1 MLVDIISRKNQK
13 KCQNLRRCNSVKQN
27 DDKYARK
34 FYQGMYPLMICI
46 HIIKPM
52 LMRYS
57 KKGGGSDVQLS
68 AVGKMCVGT
77 AKTNQMPHIITIL
90 LKI

>member
-1 MLVDIISRKNQK
+1 MQDIVYPAL
-13 KCQNLRRCNSVKQN
+13 KCSNCF
-27 DDKYARK
+27 A
-34 FYQGMYPLMICI
+34 
-46 HIIKPM
+46 
-52 LMRYS
+52 

-77 AKTNQMPHIITIL
+77 ATTNQTPHIITIL

>member
-1 MLVDIISRKNQK
+1 M
-13 KCQNLRRCNSVKQN
+13 
-27 DDKYARK
+27 RK
-34 FYQGMYPLMICI
+34 FYQGISLDDMYTY
-46 HIIKPM
+46 HQDNANAVF
-52 LMRYS
+52 

-77 AKTNQMPHIITIL
+77 AKTNQASHIIMIL

>member
-1 MLVDIISRKNQK
+1 MQDIQYPAL
-13 KCQNLRRCNSVKQN
+13 KCSDCF
-27 DDKYARK
+27 A
-34 FYQGMYPLMICI
+34 
-46 HIIKPM
+46 
-52 LMRYS
+52 

-77 AKTNQMPHIITIL
+77 AKTNQMPQVITIL